1 MSVLLPSVPWQV
13 LARVSVVRGD
23 RSERMGEVL
32 IDDYIRTSEP
42 VVDYLTKYSG
52 IQPGKLH

>member
-1 MSVLLPSVPWQV
+1 V

-23 RSERMGEVL
+23 RSERMGDVL

-52 IQPGKLH
+52 IQPGQHKSS